1 MPEQLYR
8 RAPAERLLDAIVEA
22 ADLVLDEAEYAIAL
36 EIIGLVAFDYDDDA
50 LIPPEWLV
58 TEIEKDIGL
67 GLDEQQFAHAVAAA
81 RAWLQ
86 QSVWTIPAPDTHL
99 EAEYDDRTALL
110 DA

>member
-1 MPEQLYR
+1 MYR
-8 RAPAERLLDAIVEA
+8 RAPVERLLDAIVEA

-36 EIIGLVAFDYDDDA
+36 ETIGLVAFDYDDDA

-67 GLDEQQFAHAVAAA
+67 GLDERQFAHAVAAA

-86 QSVWTIPAPDTHL
+86 QSVWTIPAPDAHL
-99 EAEYDDRTALL
+99 EAEYEDRTALL